1 MLGDEGLP
9 FIPNFYDVK
18 ELPKDY
24 IYEKMEEEFDQQIG
38 MYMDIKKVYIHTE
51 YMSLLKKQEDEWI
64 SKNWRKL
71 KNGNFYFI
79 FNDYSW

>member
-38 MYMDIKKVYIHTE
+38 MYPPCIHVSINETRRRMDIKELEKI
-51 YMSLLKKQEDEWI
+51 KRW
-64 SKNWRKL
+64 
-71 KNGNFYFI
+71 
-79 FNDYSW
+79 